1 MVSQIQIEGYRLSPQ
16 QLHLWLLQQNSNAY
30 RSQCTVRL
38 EGELNVDALRAAL
51 QRVVQRHDILRT
63 SFMRTPGIKF
73 PVQVIS
79 AETRPAP
86 IELTFEERALS
97 ESDIE
102 RLIDEPTPAA
112 AESEIDPVI
121 RVAVCSVAADK
132 HFLVLSVPA
141 LYADSRSL
149 VNLVSEIANSYA
161 DSSSGSEVVQY
172 LQFSE
177 WQNEIIND
185 EEAEVGKSFWRKQGD
200 VLLYPPP
207 ALPFQSISAGPF
219 SPRTVASEIASET
232 VARLDELAQKF
243 DTTTAIVLQACW
255 QTLLWR
261 LTGQANIV
269 IGSVHDGRKYEEL
282 SQSLGLLARTLP
294 IHQHFDA
301 QTSFR
306 EVLQQVAQR
315 SADAAD
321 WMEYYTHDT
330 TADEMAH
337 GNFIPVA
344 FEFVDLDL
352 GTAGASFSRCALR
365 SCFDRFNVKLT
376 CGRRGNSLAADFH
389 YDSSVLR
396 EDDVRRHC
404 EQFQQLLLS
413 VIENPETL
421 IGKLEIISERER
433 QRL

>member
-16 QLHLWLLQQNSNAY
+16 QLHLWLLQQQNSDAY
-30 RSQCTVRL
+30 RSQCIVRL

-86 IELTFEERALS
+86 IELTFEERSLS

-102 RLIDEPTPAA
+102 QLVDEAKPPAA
-112 AESEIDPVI
+112 KSEIDPVI
-121 RVAVCSVAADK
+121 RASVYSVATRT

-149 VNLVSEIANSYA
+149 VNLVREIANSYTE
-161 DSSSGSEVVQY
+161 SSSGSEVVQY

-185 EEAEVGKSFWRKQGD
+185 EEAEVGKSYWRKQAD

-207 ALPFQSISAGPF
+207 ALPFQSISAGAF
-219 SPRTVASEIASET
+219 SPRTVASEIRPET
-232 VARLDELAQKF
+232 VARLDDLAEKF

-269 IGSVHDGRKYEEL
+269 TGSVHDGRKYEEL
-282 SQSLGLLARTLP
+282 SHSLGLLARTL
-294 IHQHFDA
+294 
-301 QTSFR
+301 
-306 EVLQQVAQR
+306 
-315 SADAAD
+315 
-321 WMEYYTHDT
+321 
-330 TADEMAH
+330 
-337 GNFIPVA
+337 
-344 FEFVDLDL
+344 
-352 GTAGASFSRCALR
+352 
-365 SCFDRFNVKLT
+365 
-376 CGRRGNSLAADFH
+376 
-389 YDSSVLR
+389 
-396 EDDVRRHC
+396 
-404 EQFQQLLLS
+404 
-413 VIENPETL
+413 
-421 IGKLEIISERER
+421 
-433 QRL
+433 